1 MFSFSPLGEINYKL
15 YCDIIATTVIYLTHT
30 LISCIVK
37 NINNLNKGQLKMINY
52 NLILYIGI
60 ALIVSGFIL
69 FIISQIKLR
78 ALEIEEFKQDQ
89 LNKSFNKNK
98 NKK

>member
-1 MFSFSPLGEINYKL
+1 
-15 YCDIIATTVIYLTHT
+15 
-30 LISCIVK
+30 
-37 NINNLNKGQLKMINY
+37 MINY

-98 NKK
+98 NKKWYLIIGVAMI

>member
-1 MFSFSPLGEINYKL
+1 
-15 YCDIIATTVIYLTHT
+15 
-30 LISCIVK
+30 
-37 NINNLNKGQLKMINY
+37 MINY

>member
-1 MFSFSPLGEINYKL
+1 MQH
-15 YCDIIATTVIYLTHT
+15 VIYLTHT

-60 ALIVSGFIL
+60 ALIVFGFIL

-78 ALEIEEFKQDQ
+78 QLEIEEFNQQQ
-89 LNKSFNKNK
+89 LSKSFFKSQKDMNKWAKKNNNK
-98 NKK
+98 MIKAIGKLK

>member
-1 MFSFSPLGEINYKL
+1 MTQSTIGG
-15 YCDIIATTVIYLTHT
+15 
-30 LISCIVK
+30 IVK
-37 NINNLNKGQLKMINY
+37 NINNLNKGILKMINY

-78 ALEIEEFKQDQ
+78 ALEIEEFNQQQ
-89 LNKSFNKNK
+89 LSKSFFKSQKDMNKWAKKNNNK
-98 NKK
+98 MIKAIDKLK

>member
-1 MFSFSPLGEINYKL
+1 
-15 YCDIIATTVIYLTHT
+15 
-30 LISCIVK
+30 
-37 NINNLNKGQLKMINY
+37 MINY

-69 FIISQIKLR
+69 FIISEIKLR
-78 ALEIEEFKQDQ
+78 QLEIEQFKQEQ